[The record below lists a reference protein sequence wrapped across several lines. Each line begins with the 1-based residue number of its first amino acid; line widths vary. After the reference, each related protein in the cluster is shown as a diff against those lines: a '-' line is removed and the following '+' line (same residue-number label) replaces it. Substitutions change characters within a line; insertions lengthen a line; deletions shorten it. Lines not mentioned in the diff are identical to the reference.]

1 MRFGHVELPVKDP
14 IAARAFYVDVLGF
27 RHEETQGGKYVW
39 LSLGGRT
46 FLLHPDIAP
55 PRGEFLD
62 SPNLVLYTEE
72 LEARAAELRARGL
85 ALEGKPPC
93 FRFRDPDG
101 NWFQLV
107 DPRGDHSGA

>member
-1 MRFGHVELPVKDP
+1 MRIGHVELPVSDP
-14 IAARAFYVDVLGF
+14 LRARDFYVDVLGF
-27 RHEETQGGKYVW
+27 THEETQGGRFVW
-39 LSLGGRT
+39 LSLDGRT
-46 FLLHPDIAP
+46 VLLNPSYAP
-55 PRGEFLD
+55 PGRGFLE
-62 SPNLVLYTEE
+62 SPNLVLYAED
-72 LEARAAELRARGL
+72 LHARVAELRSRGL

>member
-1 MRFGHVELPVKDP
+1 MRIGHPELPVRDP
-14 IAARAFYVDVLGF
+14 LAARAFYVEVLGF
-27 RHEETQGGKYVW
+27 RHEETQGGRYVW
-39 LSLGGRT
+39 LSLDGRP
-46 FLLHPDIAP
+46 LLLNPDHAP
-55 PRGEFLD
+55 REAPFRE